1 MPSVAHYARHSEKAQ
16 AREEVCAMSEK
27 ANVQTSTQ
35 SRIVALLEGLPP
47 ESLTLV
53 EQFVQFLREQA
64 RRGQPVGSVSV
75 QEERPPYVYPTVPL
89 PTSVVDGLIGI
100 VPPVGGDALAD
111 TEALYDEG

>member
-1 MPSVAHYARHSEKAQ
+1 
-16 AREEVCAMSEK
+16 MSEN

-35 SRIVALLEGLPP
+35 SRVAALLEDLPP

-53 EQFVQFLREQA
+53 ERFVQFLHDQA

-75 QEERPPYVYPTVPL
+75 GEERPPYVYPTVPL

-111 TEALYDEG
+111 TEALYDEV

>member
-1 MPSVAHYARHSEKAQ
+1 
-16 AREEVCAMSEK
+16 MSEN

-35 SRIVALLEGLPP
+35 SRIAALLEDLPP

-53 EQFVQFLREQA
+53 ERFVQFLHDQA

-75 QEERPPYVYPTVPL
+75 GEERPPYVYPTVPL

-111 TEALYDEG
+111 TEALYDEV